1 MYLAYL
7 LIRSGGFKPNAVD
20 GPFVVLG
27 ISDHTVDFRTTA
39 LVEGQQSK
47 TFTVHLEHV
56 AEATTVTDVLET
68 LLKQANM
75 LQDLVPL
82 DPDTAASR
90 HVRG

>member
-1 MYLAYL
+1 MGSEMC
-7 LIRSGGFKPNAVD
+7 IRDRPLCCLRD
-20 GPFVVLG
+20 L
-27 ISDHTVDFRTTA
+27 HTVELRTTA

-47 TFTVHLEHV
+47 TFTVHLERV
-56 AEATTVTDVLET
+56 ARATTVTDVLET
-68 LLKQANM
+68 LLKQANL